1 MFDSEEEV
9 IAFWGSAIVF
19 ILILKGLSDGWI

>member
-9 IAFWGSAIVF
+9 IAFWGSAIIF
-19 ILILKGLSDGWI
+19 GLILWGFSDVWI

>member
-9 IAFWGSAIVF
+9 IAFWGSAIIF
-19 ILILKGLSDGWI
+19 SLILWGFSDVWI